1 MVHVEIAEPFFVG
14 DLGIN
19 SPTIRMNPRRKI
31 GNWSY
36 HLGESAGAN
45 CQMRDPLV
53 DEKAKVCAL
62 LVGEERRKSQYLH
75 EASRMNL
82 ARLAGK

>member
-1 MVHVEIAEPFFVG
+1 
-14 DLGIN
+14 
-19 SPTIRMNPRRKI
+19 
-31 GNWSY
+31 
-36 HLGESAGAN
+36 
-45 CQMRDPLV
+45 MRDPLV